1 MSANIA
7 AYAALTRG
15 VLARAHDGLTIVIL
29 GMFAK
34 TGAQT
39 PAFLTK
45 LRNGAPEGTFQE
57 LIPGGRSVARSWAII
72 TSLVRNIPVHVQA
85 MFDNLRALLPMDV
98 NLRVALTL

>member
-15 VLARAHDGLTIVIL
+15 VLARAHNDLTIVIL
-29 GMFAK
+29 EMFAK
-34 TGAQT
+34 AGAQT
-39 PAFLTK
+39 PAFVTK
-45 LRNGAPEGTFQE
+45 LRNRAPEGTFQE

-72 TSLVRNIPVHVQA
+72 TSLVRNIPVDVQA